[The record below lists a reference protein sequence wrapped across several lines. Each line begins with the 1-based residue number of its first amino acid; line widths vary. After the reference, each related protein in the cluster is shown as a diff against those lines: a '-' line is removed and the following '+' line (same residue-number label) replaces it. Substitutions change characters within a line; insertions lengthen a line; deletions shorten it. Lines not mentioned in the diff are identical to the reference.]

1 MFKKSNPMN
10 IESLIDKIDLF
21 NELIIESGFRR
32 DVNDFIQSIQQAQN
46 RNLVFMKD
54 LSSKVKTS
62 LINVSN
68 YSLESE
74 LKSVL
79 RDSDPFT
86 DLDTMTKLEEIDVDT
101 EIDAD
106 AYFQEFNSILAQLL
120 QSIDTNKTEIDNIRK
135 VFEKYIANSSEFEA
149 EEKQALMSL
158 IFKDLKTTG
167 SLKEFSR
174 VLSRWNRTLIIY
186 HTLIKSESPDDISLV
201 EIQNG
206 SIDVIFN
213 IDIDVAVDLTE
224 LIKVGLKVYGVY
236 LLYKSKRAREII
248 DSYMGN
254 KRLIQMEKERE
265 TLMLDNIKES
275 IANKALEQHKERLKL
290 DKKIDKTGV
299 EKKIE
304 EISSVVTDHIIKGNE
319 IKLLTP
325 PKKEDESDENNLSDE
340 LREDTAIVRERFK
353 NLNSKDK
360 QLLLEK
366 YSFKDSDEKKEAE

>member
-1 MFKKSNPMN
+1 
-10 IESLIDKIDLF
+10 
-21 NELIIESGFRR
+21 
-32 DVNDFIQSIQQAQN
+32 
-46 RNLVFMKD
+46 
-54 LSSKVKTS
+54 
-62 LINVSN
+62 
-68 YSLESE
+68 
-74 LKSVL
+74 
-79 RDSDPFT
+79 
-86 DLDTMTKLEEIDVDT
+86 
-101 EIDAD
+101 
-106 AYFQEFNSILAQLL
+106 
-120 QSIDTNKTEIDNIRK
+120 
-135 VFEKYIANSSEFEA
+135 
-149 EEKQALMSL
+149 
-158 IFKDLKTTG
+158 
-167 SLKEFSR
+167 
-174 VLSRWNRTLIIY
+174 
-186 HTLIKSESPDDISLV
+186 
-201 EIQNG
+201 
-206 SIDVIFN
+206 
-213 IDIDVAVDLTE
+213 
-224 LIKVGLKVYGVY
+224 
-236 LLYKSKRAREII
+236 
-248 DSYMGN
+248 MGN